1 MGPRESEVPGEEQFL
16 NRNDRRGNDL
26 WDGVRRVDGIV
37 LDTLNFKAQDR
48 TTQWRIES

>member
-1 MGPRESEVPGEEQFL
+1 MGPRESEVEGQRRLTGEEQFL

-37 LDTLNFKAQDR
+37 LDTLNFKA
-48 TTQWRIES
+48 